1 MQHIN
6 DYVNRLKYLLT
17 QRATWYCGTF
27 PGNSCYIYGD
37 GTFSADCIGMIKG
50 VINTPDI
57 VQCFTPGTYA
67 KIGAIIG
74 DIGERQ
80 IFNEC
85 SGQSSDFR
93 NVPFGAYLEMDSIVG
108 HAGVYVGEFDYN
120 GYTFNTIECTTD
132 FGGGVVASY
141 VNQYGQRMTCKGG
154 YYSGLSWER
163 FGLMTKWLDY
173 SAGKLEVD
181 GVCGPA
187 TIKRYQE
194 IAKKDYPEIIIDGI
208 FSGQNEILL
217 NAYFPSWYKP
227 AFELDGVGSV
237 SVKVL
242 QRICRK
248 FYAGKIT
255 GIWDYQ
261 TAEALQLFLADKGFK
276 TSDDFGVFD
285 QESCKAWQRF
295 LNTL

>member
-50 VINTPDI
+50 VINTPNI

-93 NVPFGAYLEMDSIVG
+93 NIPFGAYLEMDSVVG
-108 HAGVYVGEFDYN
+108 HAGVYVGEFEYN

-132 FGGGVVASY
+132 FGGGVVGSF

-173 SAGKLEVD
+173 STGKLEVD

-227 AFELDGVGSV
+227 AFELDGSGSV

-248 FYAGKIT
+248 FYTGKIT

-285 QESCKAWQRF
+285 SDSCKAWQRF